1 MEQLEGVLPAVEIKL
16 TSDIL
21 DRIDEIV
28 PPGTTFNPFTD
39 QPSGLTKVALRRQ

>member
-1 MEQLEGVLPAVEIKL
+1 MAHLEGVLPATEVKL

-28 PPGTTFNPFTD
+28 PPGTSFNPFTD
-39 QPSGLTKVALRRQ
+39 QPSGLTKAALRR